1 MNLFTLCRVAYDTS
15 PLLVMQPNAREYLVI
30 LQCFGDAPLEDCPFS
45 IHNILEAGG
54 PYGLVGGS
62 WLGPYALCRSLE
74 AVARSVREKSKNN
87 MHECKLPLEVYVVS
101 GDADGERGGAPCICM
116 DDIERLCSNSNAVN
130 SDSKWTPLLLLV
142 PLVLG
147 LEKVNSR

>member
-1 MNLFTLCRVAYDTS
+1 
-15 PLLVMQPNAREYLVI
+15 MQPNAREYLNI

-62 WLGPYALCRSLE
+62 WLGPYALCRTLE
-74 AVARSVREKSKNN
+74 ALARSVREKSKNN
-87 MHECKLPLEVYVVS
+87 GLECKLPMEVYVVS
-101 GDADGERGGAPCICM
+101 GDADGERGGAPCICI
-116 DDIERLCSNSNAVN
+116 DDVERLCSNPSAQNLY
-130 SDSKWTPLLLLV
+130 SDWTPVLLLV